1 MVPLKAACEVCGS
14 PLRSA
19 PNRVEIDGAVMMV
32 CANCTRLGR
41 VVGGAVVRT
50 HHVAPMQATYKPAQ
64 SKEPEY
70 EIDPDY
76 HLKIRQARE
85 KMGLSQDQLG
95 MMLNEKLSVVR
106 MVETRKLKPD
116 PLLARKFMH
125 HLKINLLVPLS
136 ELEGNKPSI

>member
-1 MVPLKAACEVCGS
+1 MKAACEVCGS

-32 CANCTRLGR
+32 CGNCTRLGR
-41 VVGGAVVRT
+41 PVAGPPVRS
-50 HHVAPMQATYKPAQ
+50 HHVPAIQTMYRPAP
-64 SKEPEY
+64 SKKEAEY
-70 EIDPDY
+70 EIDPEY
-76 HLKIRQARE
+76 YLKIRQARE
-85 KMGLSQDQLG
+85 KLGLSQDQLG

-116 PLLARKFMH
+116 PILARKFMH

>member
-1 MVPLKAACEVCGS
+1 MVSLKAACEVCGS

-32 CANCTRLGR
+32 CGNCTRLGR
-41 VVGGAVVRT
+41 VIGGSVVRSP
-50 HHVAPMQATYKPAQ
+50 HVNPMQSTYKSAPNR
-64 SKEPEY
+64 EPEY
-70 EIDPDY
+70 EIDPEY
-76 HLKIRQARE
+76 NTKIRQARE

-95 MMLNEKLSVVR
+95 MMLNEKLSLVK

>member
-1 MVPLKAACEVCGS
+1 MRSQQVS
-14 PLRSA
+14 PIQQAHRPA
-19 PNRVEIDGAVMMV
+19 PNR
-32 CANCTRLGR
+32 
-41 VVGGAVVRT
+41 
-50 HHVAPMQATYKPAQ
+50 
-64 SKEPEY
+64 EPEY
-70 EIDPDY
+70 EIDPEY
-76 HLKIRQARE
+76 NLKIRQARE

-125 HLKINLLVPLS
+125 HLKINLLIPLS